1 MNKIIFLDIDG
12 VLNDAPTILG
22 TGNDLPTM
30 EHLECLKQIVDA
42 TGAEIVLSSYWRLYK
57 RYTKDV
63 NIALK
68 KVNLHLIDVTEELKE
83 RDEEIREWL
92 GRHPE
97 VEQYLILD
105 DEDVFTEE
113 LKEHHILTS
122 FYEGLLTEHVEK
134 AINILNKTV

>member
-42 TGAEIVLSSYWRLYK
+42 TGAEIVLSSSWRLYK

-92 GRHPE
+92 ERHPE

-122 FYEGLLTEHVEK
+122 FYEGLLTKHVEK

>member
-1 MNKIIFLDIDG
+1 MKIIFLDIDG

-22 TGNDLPTM
+22 TGDDQPTIK
-30 EHLECLKQIVDA
+30 HLSCLKQIVEA
-42 TGAEIVLSSYWRLYK
+42 TQAEIVLSSSWRLYK

-63 NIALK
+63 SIALA
-68 KVNLHLIDVTEELKE
+68 KVGLHLIDTTEELRE

-122 FYEGLLTEHVEK
+122 FYEGLLPKHVEK

>member
-22 TGNDLPTM
+22 TGDDLPTM

-42 TGAEIVLSSYWRLYK
+42 TGAEIVLSSSWRLYK

-63 NIALK
+63 NVALK
-68 KVNLHLIDVTEELKE
+68 KVNLHLIDVTEELRE

-122 FYEGLLTEHVEK
+122 FYEGLLTKHVEK
-134 AINILNKTV
+134 SIEILNKTV